1 MEIGTPFIIDTA
13 DDIPQN
19 HSFEETETAAASS
32 FPFEFSRSRLW
43 SESVTAAE
51 IKGTENTF
59 CLEKEIGEIKQLI
72 ADIKNVLNDIF
83 ELK

>member
-1 MEIGTPFIIDTA
+1 MEIGTPFIIDIA
-13 DDIPQN
+13 DDIPPN
-19 HSFEETETAAASS
+19 HSYDEKEAAGDTAV
-32 FPFEFSRSRLW
+32 PFEFSRSRLW